1 MADGGIGVHTGEMRA
16 HAQHLQAV
24 TDQIGVAQD
33 AAGQASLNGTDAYG
47 ILCSPI
53 LTPLIGAVEVAGM
66 SAIAASNGAVEA
78 TAIGIEGMAEAYD
91 ELEEQLDGMF
101 RKILDDLGRA

>member
-1 MADGGIGVHTGEMRA
+1 MADGLGVHTDEMRA

-33 AAGQASLNGTDAYG
+33 AAGQASLNGVNAYG

-53 LTPLIGAVEVAGM
+53 LTPLIGAIEVAGM
-66 SAIAASNGAVEA
+66 TAIGTSNAAVEA
-78 TAIGIEGMAEAYD
+78 TATGITGMANTYD
-91 ELEEQLDGMF
+91 EHEQQLSDMLQKIIDALETS
-101 RKILDDLGRA
+101 